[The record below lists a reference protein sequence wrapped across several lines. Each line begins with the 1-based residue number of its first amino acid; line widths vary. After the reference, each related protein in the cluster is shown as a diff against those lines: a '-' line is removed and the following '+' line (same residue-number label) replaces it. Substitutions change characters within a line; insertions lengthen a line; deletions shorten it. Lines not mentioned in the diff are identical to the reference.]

1 MPRRGIDKI
10 TVLCYNGSRKTREV
24 DLVFKRIMGVL
35 LLLGGL
41 TLTVLTAVALAYA
54 IPRNFTVS
62 GTGLDALVE
71 LIRKYEL
78 QKHIL
83 FICLGLTVT
92 LASLAMLLSP
102 RRVRVAAPEAVGAAA
117 ETAEAE
123 PIPSTPAATDEEA
136 TKPTPPVVG
145 AFYTYLMGT
154 AFANPGG
161 RDRQRILSELK
172 AGDVAMCRTVV
183 QAAPGETET
192 VGVFTVRG
200 EQVGFIDLSVLRAVR
215 EKYPDHRIGV
225 TIERVSGGHGR
236 PYTCAV
242 RVGVYGT

>member
-1 MPRRGIDKI
+1 M
-10 TVLCYNGSRKTREV
+10 
-24 DLVFKRIMGVL
+24 FKRIMGVL

-62 GTGLDALVE
+62 GKGLDALVE

-117 ETAEAE
+117 ETVEAE
-123 PIPSTPAATDEEA
+123 PIPSTPPRLMKKQPSPRLPWWAPSIPTSWAPPLPIREAATA
-136 TKPTPPVVG
+136 SASSP
-145 AFYTYLMGT
+145 
-154 AFANPGG
+154 
-161 RDRQRILSELK
+161 S
-172 AGDVAMCRTVV
+172 
-183 QAAPGETET
+183 
-192 VGVFTVRG
+192 
-200 EQVGFIDLSVLRAVR
+200 
-215 EKYPDHRIGV
+215 
-225 TIERVSGGHGR
+225 
-236 PYTCAV
+236 
-242 RVGVYGT
+242 